1 MDGFIDM
8 CASAQELCLLP
19 SNELEYT
26 KPGKI
31 EIKKGALTLRDEGID
46 GFLERTV
53 TPIGTSGKAD
63 VPGRY
68 LGRRVYVIITKNVV
82 EGKDVKQ

>member
-1 MDGFIDM
+1 MTSDVLTSDPY
-8 CASAQELCLLP
+8 SAGVE
-19 SNELEYT
+19 SRGE
-26 KPGKI
+26 GK
-31 EIKKGALTLRDEGID
+31 

-53 TPIGTSGKAD
+53 APIGTSGKAD
-63 VPGRY
+63 VPRRY